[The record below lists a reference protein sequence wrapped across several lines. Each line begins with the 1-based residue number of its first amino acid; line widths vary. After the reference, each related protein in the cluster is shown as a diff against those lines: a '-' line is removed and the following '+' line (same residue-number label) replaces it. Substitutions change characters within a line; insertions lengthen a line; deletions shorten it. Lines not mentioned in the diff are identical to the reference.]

1 MVIEKSKTKI
11 PQDLNALKSDVASFA
26 SSLGLASYTTP
37 VASSASGFDDT
48 DFRKSGPINPRSN
61 GTSSSNS
68 LPKNKFLKDK
78 TNNSRTEYGKPNR
91 KFEPKRTDAF
101 EVKTTNDNVNA
112 SKFKNLPKLP
122 LVKAKAL
129 GVWHVDAAELEEKV
143 IGKQVR
149 KKVEISR
156 LEEWKQLVEKKKELG
171 ERLLAQYV
179 QDYESSGGQN
189 GDIKMVM
196 ATQRSGTAA
205 DKVSAFSVM
214 VGDNPIANLRSFDAL
229 LGNYILC
236 TRSFWLL
243 FYCYLFS
250 YIIFVFLFYFSFFSL
265 QRKGYIFVLYVMYI
279 YIFVLS
285 FS

>member
-1 MVIEKSKTKI
+1 MVIEKSKAKI
-11 PQDLNALKSDVASFA
+11 TQDLDALKSDVASFA
-26 SSLGLASYTTP
+26 SSIGLAGYTP

-48 DFRKSGPINPRSN
+48 DFRKSGPINPRSD
-61 GTSSSNS
+61 GVSPNS
-68 LPKNKFLKDK
+68 RPKNKFLKDK
-78 TNNSRTEYGKPNR
+78 TNSRTEYGKPKR

-112 SKFKNLPKLP
+112 SKFKSSPKLP

-149 KKVEISR
+149 KKVEINK
-156 LEEWKQLVEKKKELG
+156 LEEWKQLVERKKKLG

-179 QDYESSGGQN
+179 QDYESSGEQN

-236 TRSFWLL
+236 PRSFWWL
-243 FYCYLFS
+243 FYCYLFL
-250 YIIFVFLFYFSFFSL
+250 YYIFVFFP
-265 QRKGYIFVLYVMYI
+265 KEGI
-279 YIFVLS
+279 YYMLV
-285 FS
+285 

>member
-1 MVIEKSKTKI
+1 MVTDKAKTKN

-26 SSLGLASYTTP
+26 SSIGLAADTP

-61 GTSSSNS
+61 GASPNS
-68 LPKNKFLKDK
+68 RPKNKFLKDK
-78 TNNSRTEYGKPNR
+78 TNNRTEYGKPNR
-91 KFEPKRTDAF
+91 KFEPKRTDAIF
-101 EVKTTNDNVNA
+101 EATTTNDNVNA

-129 GVWHVDAAELEEKV
+129 GVWHVDAAELQEKV

-149 KKVEISR
+149 NKVEISK

-214 VGDNPIANLRSFDAL
+214 VGDNPVANLRSFDAL

-236 TRSFWLL
+236 T
-243 FYCYLFS
+243 
-250 YIIFVFLFYFSFFSL
+250 
-265 QRKGYIFVLYVMYI
+265 
-279 YIFVLS
+279 
-285 FS
+285 

>member
-61 GTSSSNS
+61 GTSSNS
-68 LPKNKFLKDK
+68 RPKNKFLKDK
-78 TNNSRTEYGKPNR
+78 TNNGRTDYGKPNR

-129 GVWHVDAAELEEKV
+129 GVWHVEAAELEEKV

-149 KKVEISR
+149 KKVEINR
-156 LEEWKQLVEKKKELG
+156 LEEWKHLVEKKKELG

-214 VGDNPIANLRSFDAL
+214 VGDNPVANLRSFDAL

-236 TRSFWLL
+236 TRSFLLL

-250 YIIFVFLFYFSFFSL
+250 YIISVFFFFSL
-265 QRKGYIFVLYVMYI
+265 QRKGYIFVIYI
-279 YIFVLS
+279 YIIYIYLYCLFYRIL
-285 FS
+285 